1 MVQVLRETI
10 KVTLLILFIVWSVL
24 VITDPSP
31 ARALHLKVDKIYK
44 EKSSLHKGLTREERD
59 RYMEYLRTVNGY
71 PNDSLFTE
79 ELP

>member
-1 MVQVLRETI
+1 MVQVLKETI
-10 KVTLLILFIVWSVL
+10 KVTLLLLFVVWSVL

-31 ARALHLKVDKIYK
+31 ASALQLKVDKIYE
-44 EKSSLHKGLTREERD
+44 EKSNLHKSLTREERD